1 MNNKEV
7 KLVNSMKKYIISLE
21 KTDDQD
27 RSRSLCIRNSQNED
41 VLRMLNLSVW
51 IFIYDSYIMETLYL
65 YNITVNN

>member
-27 RSRSLCIRNSQNED
+27 RSRSLCIRNSRNED

-51 IFIYDSYIMETLYL
+51 ILSTIVILWKLYICTILQ
-65 YNITVNN
+65 